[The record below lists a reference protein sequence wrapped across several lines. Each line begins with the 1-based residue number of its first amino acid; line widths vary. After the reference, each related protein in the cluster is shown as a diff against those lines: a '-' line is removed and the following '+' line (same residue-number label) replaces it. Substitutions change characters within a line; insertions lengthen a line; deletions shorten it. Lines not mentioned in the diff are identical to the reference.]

1 MWLLALGRC
10 NNAKNQQQWIQ
21 SSNQNKEIDDDDV
34 DEERNRKRF
43 ACNDKW
49 RRWLKWPM
57 EIEMLRKVQRTNKN
71 EWMRLVYIDTFSV
84 DSALRAVYIRAE
96 PERFACNFIISI
108 LTKHWQPRSLRCW
121 MNEWNE
127 MIAKETPTL
136 HFTLYGHE
144 HWAWRTFRWWLSGN
158 AGGGPSPQTI
168 LCLLMNK

>member
-43 ACNDKW
+43 ACNGKW

-84 DSALRAVYIRAE
+84 DSALRAVYIRA
-96 PERFACNFIISI
+96 RARAI
-108 LTKHWQPRSLRCW
+108 
-121 MNEWNE
+121 
-127 MIAKETPTL
+127 
-136 HFTLYGHE
+136 
-144 HWAWRTFRWWLSGN
+144 
-158 AGGGPSPQTI
+158 
-168 LCLLMNK
+168 CL